1 MNSLKGIVFFLC
13 IFLTCSLSISPT
25 FSVKMQEPVT
35 KVNDTMQNDETISF
49 GTFGKPIAIAQYDRE
64 IFVLD
69 EEYQTIQIFQED
81 LQLIETLSIL
91 AETELSV
98 ATPRDIVVLNNRIF
112 ILDIDQHCIIVLNR
126 SGEYLYTIGEYGTD
140 LGQFV
145 FPQAICSFDDK
156 LVVADAGNARVQIL
170 DLLGNPIFSFGK
182 QGTSEEDF
190 LLIKGIYATHDKV
203 YVSDAGN
210 HKVVVFSHDGQF
222 IESYGEKGHERGK
235 LLHPQGLAVDALG
248 NIIVADTGND
258 RIQKIN
264 VFNLQCSV
272 YRGNVLGNVTGF
284 DKDHTKEQIS
294 KGLSSPSDMVLCGD
308 SIFLADTAHQKCK
321 KIPVQLLFHKD
332 TILVSQNVLDF
343 GSIGPNEKCT
353 HTLSVRDIWRPTFE
367 GIVAFNKDFVD
378 VDPVHLQSFSNEVR
392 ITVDGKNLE
401 QGKVYMET
409 LSISCMDDEIINIP
423 MVFRASTDEDF
434 SVEPT
439 GIHCIETEQ
448 WNEIPVQIRPLN
460 GFEGEVSFSADT
472 VPDFVK
478 IRFEPPRID
487 VKKNSHTIAFVSS
500 LTPLPENTKIPIQI
514 DCKGSNGKA
523 HSAQI
528 SLMVRN
534 AKYLTPTTVLG
545 ELFTATWCLGCIY
558 SHMSMMRIMNLLGP
572 DYASFV
578 SYYVDSTTDHPV
590 PRLSWIESEQRM
602 KCYMSDKGLP
612 TIFFGGTDYLKG
624 VSTDNSTPEG
634 KKERMYKDY
643 IAKVFEKSSMP
654 SPIRIQSKQI
664 FDGEKRIGKIHAS
677 VQAFENLPFK
687 DPRLQIAFIESNIQ
701 YSAVNGDDFHHFVLR
716 DFITAD
722 NDDEDDYLGT
732 PMILPSGET
741 FGKKG
746 DTFNLEVDFSLIDF
760 FDPDN
765 ISIVVFV
772 QDNSTKKV
780 LQSSTYP
787 LKTQEYL
794 SFDIASN
801 GSLVQTN
808 TKGETGS
815 IEFDVINSGN
825 VRDEFTI
832 SISNESSDRWDYSVT
847 TNGVE
852 ETGSTIFINP
862 CDRASV
868 QIDYTV
874 PAHAAV
880 DASQEFFIQVESL
893 KASHTKEFT
902 GSIRVKETLPPGFLL
917 DIEEPED
924 LNIMAGYESTI
935 GIRVTPD
942 PHVENNVEL
951 TLLNPPDELA
961 SYQFTPPSGPA
972 PLESVL
978 TFAFADTT
986 AEKEFDLV
994 IQAKAGTIIKT
1005 AIVTIHVL
1013 RNPDATPPELHISV
1027 PSDNLLTNN
1036 PNLTITGRTDATAIL
1051 TINDAPVEVTNN
1063 GSFEHLVVLAE
1074 GFNTIDV
1081 IATNRKGQTTQK
1093 TLTVQLDV
1101 TPPVLTIETEIPEE
1115 TTKREITVVG
1125 RTEPNCVVTIGEQD
1139 ILLEEDGRFTST
1151 VKLVH
1156 GWNSI
1161 FITSMDKASNKT
1173 TIEYRITVI
1182 HQIVLQIG
1190 NLKAS
1195 VNDEE
1200 VILDAP
1206 PYIKNGRTMVPF
1218 RFISESFGAHVIY
1231 DAVERS
1237 ITLYTDDVSIWLQIG
1252 NSEAFIEYEGVMG
1265 REKVILEAPPEIV
1278 NNRTFVPLRFIGEAF
1293 GASVDWNG
1301 ETRKITITK

>member
-1 MNSLKGIVFFLC
+1 MVSG
-13 IFLTCSLSISPT
+13 
-25 FSVKMQEPVT
+25 
-35 KVNDTMQNDETISF
+35 TMQDSETVTF
-49 GTFGKPIAIAQYDRE
+49 GTFGKPIAIAQYDQE

-69 EEYQTIQIFQED
+69 EEYQTIQIFQDD

-91 AETELSV
+91 EETELSV
-98 ATPRDIVVLNNRIF
+98 ETPRDIVVLNNRIF
-112 ILDIDQHCIIVLNR
+112 ILDIDQHSIFVLNR

-182 QGTSEEDF
+182 KGTSDEDF
-190 LLIKGIYATHDKV
+190 LLIKGIYAARDTI
-203 YVSDAGN
+203 YISDAGN
-210 HKVVVFSHDGQF
+210 HKIVVFSQDGQF

-248 NIIVADTGND
+248 NIMVADTGND
-258 RIQKIN
+258 RIQKFN
-264 VFNLQCSV
+264 VFTLQCSV
-272 YRGNVLGNVTGF
+272 YKGIVLGNITTF
-284 DKDHTKEQIS
+284 DKDQTKEQAS
-294 KGLSSPSDMVLCGD
+294 KGLSHPSDVVLCGD
-308 SIFLADTAHQKCK
+308 AFFVADTANQECK
-321 KIPVQLLFHKD
+321 KIPVQSLFHKD

-343 GSIGPNEKCT
+343 GSIGPHEKCT

-367 GIVAFNKDFVD
+367 GIVEFNKDFVD

-392 ITVDGKNLE
+392 ITVDGNNLE

-409 LSISCMDDEIINIP
+409 LSISCMDDETISIP
-423 MVFRASTDEDF
+423 LVFRASGDEDF
-434 SVEPT
+434 FVEPT
-439 GIHCIETEQ
+439 GIRCIETER
-448 WNEIPVQIRPLN
+448 WNEIPVQIHPLN
-460 GFEGEVSFSADT
+460 GFEGKVSFSADT
-472 VPDFVK
+472 VLDFVK
-478 IRFEPPRID
+478 IRFEPPSID
-487 VKKNSHTIAFVSS
+487 VTKNSHTIAFVTS
-500 LTPLPENTKIPIQI
+500 LKPLPENTMIPVQI
-514 DCKGSNGKA
+514 DCKGSNGRS

-534 AKYLTPTTVLG
+534 AKYSTPTTVLG

-558 SHMSMMRIMNLLGP
+558 SHTSLMRIMNLLGP

-578 SYYVDSTTDHPV
+578 SYYVDSTSDHPV

-602 KCYMSDKGLP
+602 KWYMSDKGLP

-624 VSTDNSTPEG
+624 VSTDNNTPEA

-643 IAKVFEKSSMP
+643 IKKVFEKTFMP
-654 SPIRIQSKQI
+654 SPLRIQSKLL
-664 FDGEKRIGKIHAS
+664 FDSEKRVGKIHAS

-701 YSAVNGDDFHHFVLR
+701 YNAVNGDKNHHFVLR
-716 DFITAD
+716 DFMTNT
-722 NDDEDDYLGT
+722 NDDKNDSLGT
-732 PMILPSGET
+732 PMILLSGET

-746 DTFNLEVDFSLIDF
+746 DTFNLEVDFSLLDIYN
-760 FDPDN
+760 PDN
-765 ISIVVFV
+765 LSIVMFV

-780 LQSSTYP
+780 LQSVSYP
-787 LKTQEYL
+787 LKIQEYL

-801 GSLVQTN
+801 GSLVQSN

-815 IEFDVINSGN
+815 IDFDLINSGN
-825 VRDEFTI
+825 MQDEFTI
-832 SISNESSDRWDYSVT
+832 SVTNESSDLWDYTVHI
-847 TNGVE
+847 NGVE
-852 ETGSTIFINP
+852 KTGSTIFLNP
-862 CDRASV
+862 YDRATV
-868 QIDYTV
+868 TIDYTV
-874 PAHAAV
+874 PAQASTH
-880 DASQEFFIQVESL
+880 DSQEFFIQVKSL
-893 KASHTKEFT
+893 NTSHTKEFT
-902 GSIRVKETLPPGFLL
+902 SSIGVKETLPPGFRLEV
-917 DIEEPED
+917 EEPAD
-924 LNIMAGYESTI
+924 LDIMAGDEGTI
-935 GIRVTPD
+935 DIRVTPD
-942 PHVENNVEL
+942 PYLEDNVEL
-951 TLLNPPDELA
+951 TLLNTPQELA

-978 TFAFADTT
+978 TYAFADTT

-1013 RNPDATPPELHISV
+1013 RNPDATPPELYISF
-1027 PSDNLLTNN
+1027 PSNNLLTNN
-1036 PNLTITGRTDATAIL
+1036 PNLTIKGMTDATASL
-1051 TINDAPVEVTNN
+1051 TINDAPIEVSNN
-1063 GSFEHLVVLAE
+1063 GSFEHRVVLTE
-1074 GFNTIDV
+1074 GNNAFDV
-1081 IATNRKGQTTQK
+1081 VAKNRKGQTTEK
-1093 TLTVQLDV
+1093 ILTVQLDV
-1101 TPPVLTIETEIPEE
+1101 TPPVLTIETEIPKE

-1161 FITSMDKASNKT
+1161 IVTSVDKASNKT
-1173 TIEYRITVI
+1173 TLEYGITVMNK
-1182 HQIVLQIG
+1182 IVLQIG

-1195 VNDEE
+1195 VNDKEM
-1200 VILDAP
+1200 ILDAP

-1218 RFISESFGAHVIY
+1218 RFISESFGAHVDY

-1237 ITLYTDDVSIWLQIG
+1237 ITLYTDDVSIWIQIG
-1252 NSEAFIEYEGVMG
+1252 NPEAFIEYEGVKG
-1265 REKVILEAPPEIV
+1265 REKVTLEAPPEIV

-1293 GASVDWNG
+1293 GASIDWNG
-1301 ETRKITITK
+1301 ERREITITN